1 MVEYVLFLYI
11 GFNILHSLHLTTQF
25 ISWPSLFLVPSI
37 HPDFLDN
44 VGSKGSDF
52 GLICLLIYIWLD
64 FSSSVRIV
72 NILNMVTTPKYIS
85 STQIS
90 LLSCAFCINGRD
102 STINCL
108 LNICLLEVN
117 MYLKLGKLYLPPCLE
132 KKKKKKMRIKL
143 LKSCL
148 HPLFILHS
156 TLIPLLEYYPK
167 YS

>member
-117 MYLKLGKLYLPPCLE
+117 MYLKLGIFKTNSIFHPVW
-132 KKKKKKMRIKL
+132 KKRKRKKW
-143 LKSCL
+143 
-148 HPLFILHS
+148 
-156 TLIPLLEYYPK
+156 E
-167 YS
+167 